1 MSRGRH
7 PLPALSVVVLLAAM
21 IPAAPGWAISI
32 ETLTLDGL
40 SATRDR
46 PLFVPSR
53 RPPPP
58 PPPAVVAPPPVAV
71 LPADPGPPAPEP
83 VVPPTAVLTGVIVG
97 GETRIAVFRGD
108 DGKPLTVR
116 QGEEIQG
123 WTVAEIQARS
133 ITLEQ
138 NGEQLELALKPPGEA
153 P

>member
-1 MSRGRH
+1 MSRRRH
-7 PLPALSVVVLLAAM
+7 PLPALPVMALLAVM
-21 IPAAPGWAISI
+21 VPTAPGWAVSI
-32 ETLTLDGL
+32 ETLSLDGL

-58 PPPAVVAPPPVAV
+58 PPPAVVAPPPVVV

-83 VVPPTAVLTGVIVG
+83 VAPPTAVLTGVIVG

-123 WTVAEIQARS
+123 WTVAEVQVRS

-138 NGEQLELALKPPGEA
+138 NGETLELALKAPGEA
-153 P
+153 Q